1 MATYT
6 NLTNEQQ
13 ITLEYLFNRA
23 KSVKKRIKDED
34 VRLIDDPDVLKQEL
48 LSIQKEINEVLS
60 ARDEYEFHIQAAAKH
75 IDAAEACKKKWGF

>member
-23 KSVKKRIKDED
+23 KNVKKRLKNDD
-34 VRLIDDPDVLKQEL
+34 VRLIDDPEVLKQEL
-48 LSIQKEINEVLS
+48 CSIQKEINEVLS
-60 ARDEYEFHIQAAAKH
+60 ARDEYEFHIQAASKH